1 MRFELM
7 YESFFKILEG
17 VPLTL
22 EVVLISTFLG
32 FGLAIIVALMRISD
46 NKFYSVPAYSF
57 IYVIRGT
64 PLLLQL
70 YFVYYGISQ
79 FSFVRES
86 FLWPILR
93 EPFWCGIITLTIS
106 TGAYSAEIL
115 RGGIQSV
122 SQGYIES
129 GKALG
134 LGRVSLFFRI
144 VMPITIRQAL
154 PAYGNE
160 LILMVKASSLI
171 SIVTLMEITGI
182 ARTIISKTYAP
193 VEIFLVAGDGTNSAI
208 WMWDDLSQGYG
219 ISDNELTFVAH
230 LENFDNDNLS
240 SSQISFTS

>member
-1 MRFELM
+1 MRFDLM
-7 YESFFKILEG
+7 YDSFFKILKG

-22 EVVLISTFLG
+22 EVVFISTFLG
-32 FGLAIIVALMRISD
+32 LGLAIVIALMRISD
-46 NKFYSVPAYSF
+46 NKLYSVPAYSF
-57 IYVIRGT
+57 IYLIRGT

-70 YFVYYGISQ
+70 YFIYYGLSQ
-79 FSFVRES
+79 FSFIRES
-86 FLWPILR
+86 FLWPILK

-106 TGAYSAEIL
+106 TGAYSAEII

-134 LGRVSLFFRI
+134 LGRISLFFRVI
-144 VMPITIRQAL
+144 MPITVRQAL

-193 VEIFLVAGDGTNSAI
+193 VEIFLVAGSIYLFINFVITRIVQYAENRLSIPSA
-208 WMWDDLSQGYG
+208 
-219 ISDNELTFVAH
+219 
-230 LENFDNDNLS
+230 
-240 SSQISFTS
+240 

>member
-93 EPFWCGIITLTIS
+93 EPFWCGIITLTMS

-134 LGRVSLFFRI
+134 LGRVSLFFRV

-193 VEIFLVAGDGTNSAI
+193 VEIFLVAGSIYLFINFVITRLVKYAENR
-208 WMWDDLSQGYG
+208 LS
-219 ISDNELTFVAH
+219 IPST
-230 LENFDNDNLS
+230 
-240 SSQISFTS
+240 

>member
-1 MRFELM
+1 MRLELM

-22 EVVLISTFLG
+22 EVVFISTFLG

-144 VMPITIRQAL
+144 VMPIAIRQAL

-193 VEIFLVAGDGTNSAI
+193 VEIFLVAGSIYLFINFVITRLVKYAENR
-208 WMWDDLSQGYG
+208 LS
-219 ISDNELTFVAH
+219 IPST
-230 LENFDNDNLS
+230 
-240 SSQISFTS
+240 

>member
-1 MRFELM
+1 MRFDLM
-7 YESFFKILEG
+7 YDSFFKILEG

-22 EVVLISTFLG
+22 EVVFISTFLG

-46 NKFYSVPAYSF
+46 NRFYSIPAYSF
-57 IYVIRGT
+57 IYLIRGT

-86 FLWPILR
+86 FLWPVLR

-106 TGAYSAEIL
+106 TGAYSAEII

-134 LGRVSLFFRI
+134 LGRFALFFKI
-144 VMPITIRQAL
+144 IMPITTRQAL

-193 VEIFLVAGDGTNSAI
+193 VEIFLVAGSIYLFINFIMTRIVKYAENR
-208 WMWDDLSQGYG
+208 LS
-219 ISDNELTFVAH
+219 IPNT
-230 LENFDNDNLS
+230 
-240 SSQISFTS
+240 

>member
-7 YESFFKILEG
+7 YESFFKILKG

-22 EVVLISTFLG
+22 EVVFISTLLG

-46 NKFYSVPAYSF
+46 NKLYSVPAYSF
-57 IYVIRGT
+57 IYLIRGT

-106 TGAYSAEIL
+106 TGAYSAEII

-134 LGRVSLFFRI
+134 LSRFPLFFKI
-144 VMPITIRQAL
+144 VMPITIRQGL

-193 VEIFLVAGDGTNSAI
+193 IEIFLVAGSIYLFINFIITRLVKYAENR
-208 WMWDDLSQGYG
+208 LS
-219 ISDNELTFVAH
+219 IPST
-230 LENFDNDNLS
+230 
-240 SSQISFTS
+240 